1 VLSPAPYLSTTL
13 ALEAL
18 LAAPHEDTG
27 DLVGR
32 IVTGEL
38 LATVVGPVLSG
49 VSTVLARRSGSG
61 WVCSGHAEHVLEG
74 ESADLFVVYASDPDG
89 QLRAFLAGPDDAA
102 GVVRSPRPGLDG
114 ARRLSRVEFGDVPVR
129 PLGPAAL
136 DRLLAVAAV
145 CLAAEQLGGAERCLE
160 LAVEHARAR
169 TQFGRPIGSFQ
180 AVKHRCA
187 DSLMVLEAARWS
199 ALYALWAVGEGS
211 PEASALASMAKA
223 SSSEA
228 FVRVAASTI
237 QVLGGIGFT
246 WEHPAHRYYRR
257 AVVSRELFGRPDGHR
272 ARVAAGLLGEEA
284 GAWTA

>member
-1 VLSPAPYLSTTL
+1 
-13 ALEAL
+13 
-18 LAAPHEDTG
+18 
-27 DLVGR
+27 
-32 IVTGEL
+32 
-38 LATVVGPVLSG
+38 
-49 VSTVLARRSGSG
+49 
-61 WVCSGHAEHVLEG
+61 VCSGHAEHVLEG